1 MSIIKKMAAKTLEQV
16 IKMLFKILADKKA
29 LKFMITAN
37 VGNENFEN
45 CKIGI
50 TNQNNE
56 TKISNF
62 EIQNIDF
69 YELLNNEK

>member
-1 MSIIKKMAAKTLEQV
+1 MSIVRKMAAKTLEQV

-29 LKFMITAN
+29 KNFMITAKI
-37 VGNENFEN
+37 GNENFEN

-50 TNQNNE
+50 TDKNDI

>member
-1 MSIIKKMAAKTLEQV
+1 M
-16 IKMLFKILADKKA
+16 ADKKA

-37 VGNENFEN
+37 VGSENFEN

-56 TKISNF
+56 TKITNF

-69 YELLNNEK
+69 YELLSNEK